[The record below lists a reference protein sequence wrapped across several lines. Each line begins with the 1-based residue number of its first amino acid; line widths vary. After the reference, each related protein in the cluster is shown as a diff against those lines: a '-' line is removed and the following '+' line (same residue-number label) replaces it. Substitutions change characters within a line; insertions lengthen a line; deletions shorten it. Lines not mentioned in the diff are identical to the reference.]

1 MRKGAQMTRQPNSP
15 CKFIMIFYR
24 LIQNM
29 NDNMVAAFKKWYARP
44 VMTGTV
50 DLDYI
55 AERIQRNSTAKKS
68 DAKAVLTEMV
78 EVITDCLQN
87 SQRVKIDGFGCFKVG
102 ISSKGSETE
111 DKYSTGEHIRGLR
124 IIFQPEVTTD
134 ASSHKRIKK
143 MLQGAQLVNIKNITP
158 KGAEEDSGDDGDDSG
173 NEGGENNG

>member
-1 MRKGAQMTRQPNSP
+1 MV
-15 CKFIMIFYR
+15 FYR

-29 NDNMVAAFKKWYARP
+29 NEKLAEAYQKWYARQ
-44 VMTGTV
+44 VVTETV

-87 SQRVKIDGFGCFKVG
+87 SPRVKIDGFGAFKVG
-102 ISSKGSETE
+102 ISSKGAESE
-111 DKYSTGEHIRGLR
+111 DKFNLGENVRGLR

-134 ASSHKRIKK
+134 AGSHKRIKK
-143 MLQGAQLVNIKNITP
+143 MLQGAQLSNIKSITP
-158 KGAEEDSGDDGDDSG
+158 KGAEEDSGDDGD
-173 NEGGENNG
+173 ENNG

>member
-1 MRKGAQMTRQPNSP
+1 MV
-15 CKFIMIFYR
+15 FYR

-29 NDNMVAAFKKWYARP
+29 NSKLAEAYQKWYARP
-44 VMTGTV
+44 VVTGTV

-134 ASSHKRIKK
+134 AGTHKRIKK
-143 MLQGAQLVNIKNITP
+143 MLQGAQLSNIKSITP
-158 KGAEEDSGDDGDDSG
+158 KGAEEDSGDDSG
-173 NEGGENNG
+173 NEGGNGGDGGNGNG